1 MEPWLDDACSL
12 ADAVRR
18 GDVRA
23 SDAVEA
29 SLQAIAASK
38 LNAIAYL
45 DAEGARRQAEQVDA
59 RVRAGEDPG
68 PFAGVPTLIKDMSH
82 VRGMPTTYG
91 SVVYKDNVVDYDAI
105 DVERLRAAGA
115 IIIGKATTSE
125 FGLPSYTATKLFG
138 VTRNPWDLA
147 KTPGGSSGGPSAA
160 VSGGLVP
167 LASASDGGGSIRI
180 PAAYTGL
187 VGFKGTFGRI
197 PRGPKARNGPLTSH
211 WGTVSRSVRDTARW
225 FDVCSGYHPRD
236 PFSLPRIDGWER
248 DLGSHDLRGLRAA
261 VSIDLG
267 GIAVLEPD
275 VARIAA
281 EAAESLID
289 LTGMKRVDARIEI
302 PENATRWGT
311 AGAPGLFADLKDFW
325 PECRDDLTYEIRVSM
340 EFMEHYRVWHA
351 ASVDTFRVAMNEAMA
366 DVFEQCD
373 VLLCATNPHASYAA
387 EGPMPAHVGSQRVGR
402 QNNGALTIPGNIAG
416 YPAIS
421 IPAGLASNG
430 IPVGLQAYARRHEDK
445 LLLDLALAMERAR
458 PWPLVAPSAPC

>member
-1 MEPWLDDACSL
+1 MQPWLDDACSL

-18 GDVRA
+18 GEVRA
-23 SDAVEA
+23 SDALDA

-45 DAEGARRQAEQVDA
+45 DADGARRQAEQIDA
-59 RVRAGEDPG
+59 RVRAGDDPG

-91 SVVYKDNVVDYDAI
+91 SVVYKDNIVDYDAI

-115 IIIGKATTSE
+115 VIIGKATTSE

-187 VGFKGTFGRI
+187 VGMKGTFGRI

-236 PFSLPRIDGWER
+236 PFSLPRVDGWER
-248 DLGSHDLRGLRAA
+248 DLGTQDLRGLRAA
-261 VSIDLG
+261 VSLDLG

-275 VARIAA
+275 VARIAG
-281 EAAESLID
+281 EAADALID

-311 AGAPGLFADLKDFW
+311 AGAPGLFADLKDHW
-325 PECRDDLTYEIRVSM
+325 PACRDDLTYEIRIAM
-340 EFMEHYRVWHA
+340 EFMEHYRIWHA
-351 ASVDTFRVAMNEAMA
+351 ASVDKFRVAMNEAMA

-416 YPAIS
+416 YPSIS

-430 IPVGLQAYARRHEDK
+430 IPVGLQVYARRHEDK